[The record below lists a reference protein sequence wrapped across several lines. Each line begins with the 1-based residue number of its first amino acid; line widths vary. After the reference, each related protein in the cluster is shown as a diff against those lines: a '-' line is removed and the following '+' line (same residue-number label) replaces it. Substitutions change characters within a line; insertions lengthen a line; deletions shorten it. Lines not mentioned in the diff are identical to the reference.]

1 MNDEHKII
9 QQVYAAKEDM
19 QEADQLISTYMPFIK
34 TETAKFLKRPP
45 IEGHDDELS
54 IAMIAFHEAICG
66 YSRTR
71 GAFLRYAAM
80 LIKSRLIDYHRKEK
94 RHKNLVSFD
103 MPVNEDNE
111 RPISETL
118 AVKDNYSE
126 ELVMRDATKAEIEEL
141 TNQIQLFGVS
151 LTDVADNCPRQQR
164 TLEACR
170 KVLNY
175 AKENPELLDELLRTK
190 RPPITKLSQ
199 GSGVDRKTLERH
211 RKYMVAMLLIYTN
224 GYEIIRGHIKQVLK
238 GGTAK

>member
-1 MNDEHKII
+1 
-9 QQVYAAKEDM
+9 
-19 QEADQLISTYMPFIK
+19 
-34 TETAKFLKRPP
+34 
-45 IEGHDDELS
+45 
-54 IAMIAFHEAICG
+54 
-66 YSRTR
+66 
-71 GAFLRYAAM
+71 
-80 LIKSRLIDYHRKEK
+80 
-94 RHKNLVSFD
+94 

-190 RPPITKLSQ
+190 RLPITKLSQ